1 MSMAMLPKQMKPVKG
16 KKKKQLKKA
25 FWGALVLIKRVPL
38 VLLKRE
44 YQLANLCNY
53 AKRET
58 LFFSSLLLTH

>member
-1 MSMAMLPKQMKPVKG
+1 MAMLPKQMKPVKG
-16 KKKKQLKKA
+16 KKNQLKKA